1 MPTGPSSNQYIIPDI
16 LLSDTFN
23 EWLTVTNTD
32 IIEKLN
38 FLKVYTATGTGG
50 ITVDTLTNGDAQMPK
65 SMLRVAV
72 VSSSRVLP
80 QTKNSSGKQDQKH
93 GIQAKAFV

>member
-50 ITVDTLTNGDAQMPK
+50 ITVDTLTNGEAMIGLDEIIPGPHTFTGNITFNGT
-65 SMLRVAV
+65 VTTV
-72 VSSSRVLP
+72 
-80 QTKNSSGKQDQKH
+80 NSTEMTIDD
-93 GIQAKAFV
+93 